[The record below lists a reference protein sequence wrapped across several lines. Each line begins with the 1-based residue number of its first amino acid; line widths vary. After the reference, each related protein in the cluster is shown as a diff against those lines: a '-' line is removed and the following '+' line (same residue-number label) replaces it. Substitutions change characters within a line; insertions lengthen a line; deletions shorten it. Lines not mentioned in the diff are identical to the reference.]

1 MADTKSRSG
10 AAIAIAVIVVVLAL
24 VVGLLWLCGC
34 LGGGTRIR
42 GERTATILAVN
53 DIYRIDGVGDEQIG
67 GLHRLRTL
75 RKTIEKESGNVLLLH
90 AGDFLSPSLES
101 RVFKGEQMIDAMNNL
116 DGDPKKFD
124 TRMFVAFGNHEFDDS
139 DCNKSP
145 APLMARLDESQFTWL
160 NVNLDFSNCPSM
172 KDVPAHKNVK
182 RTAVVELNGI
192 KFGIFGLGLTPDIK
206 NNKKHPSFGELYESA
221 RAAIKELRAKKADV
235 VVALTHLNRE
245 DDQYLIDALSGS
257 GLDLL
262 VGGHDHTWMVLKD
275 NGGVA
280 RGYKADSDAKSAWII
295 KVRVTPKGKG
305 EPKVEAQAEP
315 RDQPVALDGKE
326 KRTQPDPEIDKLA
339 KNWWDQA
346 QAKFCAERKKAGR
359 PEHGSGCLE
368 KRAGTTAIPISLE
381 EANNRNSETKFGQ
394 WIAGVLKR
402 ETGADVAIVNSGI
415 LGLNTNL
422 RAESQLKYKHIL
434 DIFRYDNVIAVRT
447 VPAKDV
453 CDALRLGFSKPGT
466 GAWPHVAG
474 IVAPD
479 LTRDEP
485 KLDDPPTIKQEA
497 VRVEAKWIKALAEF
511 DKCKPENQKTDDIP
525 TLKVVSVPYAMC
537 GGDDYPFLAEK
548 DEIKGSN
555 RNEQVTTC
563 MAALTKEP
571 IKGGGSV
578 LMSVLAEDAIRADE
592 GIKLP
597 LPTEKRTL
605 RDK

>member
-1 MADTKSRSG
+1 MADTKSKSG
-10 AAIAIAVIVVVLAL
+10 AAIAVAVIVVVLAL

-67 GLHRLRTL
+67 GLHRLRML

-359 PEHGSGCLE
+359 EPNGNKCLQE
-368 KRAGTTAIPISLE
+368 EAGTAQFPVRLE
-381 EANNRNSETKFGQ
+381 EEDNRTTETEFGR
-394 WIAGVLKR
+394 WIARVVR
-402 ETGADVAIVNSGI
+402 DTTNADVAIVHAGI

-422 RAESQLKYKHIL
+422 DSGARLRVEQIV
-434 DIFRYDNVIAVRT
+434 DIFRYDDPVAVRSA
-447 VPAKDV
+447 PASVV
-453 CDALRLGFSKPGT
+453 CAAIRHGLGRPGT
-466 GAWPHVAG
+466 GAWPHLYGVRAEGVPKTPKEAQAQKKWNGEITFENADIDCTKNSPIKVAG
-474 IVAPD
+474 APY
-479 LTRDEP
+479 L
-485 KLDDPPTIKQEA
+485 L
-497 VRVEAKWIKALAEF
+497 
-511 DKCKPENQKTDDIP
+511 
-525 TLKVVSVPYAMC
+525 C
-537 GGDDYPFLAEK
+537 GGDDYPVMAADDEKGANCIDTLKSKPILDPASTPPQPISAMAEK
-548 DEIKGSN
+548 AI
-555 RNEQVTTC
+555 
-563 MAALTKEP
+563 AAAGKLL
-571 IKGGGSV
+571 V
-578 LMSVLAEDAIRADE
+578 L
-592 GIKLP
+592 P
-597 LPTEKRTL
+597 P
-605 RDK
+605 